1 MKKQIKATQDIAI
14 KKGLIVRKGM
24 SHGWSVT
31 LPNGVG
37 FHALSD
43 ADMIRYV
50 KAY

>member
-1 MKKQIKATQDIAI
+1 MKKQIKAARIIAS

-31 LPNGVG
+31 MPNGVG

-43 ADMIRYV
+43 LDMIKYV
-50 KAY
+50 RAY